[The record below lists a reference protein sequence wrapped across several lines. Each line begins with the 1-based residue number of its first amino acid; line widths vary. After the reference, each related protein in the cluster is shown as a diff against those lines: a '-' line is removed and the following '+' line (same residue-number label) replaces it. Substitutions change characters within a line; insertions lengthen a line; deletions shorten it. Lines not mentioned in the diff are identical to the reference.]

1 MRALA
6 TVAQIASL
14 IPIPWADKIQVATLV
29 DRAWEVIVS
38 KEYQVGDLGVYFEP
52 DSFLPDLPIYE
63 MLRAR
68 CAAKQNGKSG
78 FRLKTMKMRGIFS
91 QGLFMRLSDLGI
103 QARELMTDLTAELGI
118 ELWQEGEM
126 LTSFRPFP
134 SFIPKTD
141 QDRVENLG
149 KKYAQLTGDYCWT
162 EKLDGCSF
170 TAFFN
175 GEFGFCSRNYQL
187 DPKEKNHYSDVV
199 ERYELEKLLRVYPGI
214 AVQGEII
221 GPKIQ
226 GNRYKRSENQ
236 LYIYSIWDIQ
246 GKRYLPLDTLP
257 LETVPILD
265 HKPLPA
271 IGDLR
276 KAADGK
282 SKLADT
288 LREGFVLVSADLST
302 SFKVISRE
310 FLAL

>member
-6 TVAQIASL
+6 TIAQIDAL
-14 IPIPWADKIQVATLV
+14 IPIAWADKIQIATFV

-38 KEYQVGDLGVYFEP
+38 KDYQVGDLGVYFEP
-52 DSFLPDLPIYE
+52 DSFLPELPIYE

-68 CAAKQNGKSG
+68 CAAKQGGKTG

-91 QGLFMRLSDLGI
+91 QGFFMRLDEIGI
-103 QARELMTDLTAELGI
+103 EPKELHTDLTAELGV
-118 ELWQEGEM
+118 ELWQEGEL
-126 LTSFRPFP
+126 LTNFRPFP

-149 KKYAQLTGDYCWT
+149 KKYAQLTGDYYWT

-187 DPKEKNHYSDVV
+187 ADEKNHYTDIVQ
-199 ERYELEKLLRVYPGI
+199 RYDLEKLLRFHGKI

-226 GNRYKRSENQ
+226 GNRYKRSENE
-236 LYIYSIWDIQ
+236 LYIYSIWDIEN
-246 GKRYLPLDTLP
+246 KRYLPLDTLP
-257 LETVPILD
+257 LKTVPILD
-265 HKPLPA
+265 VKPLPA
-271 IGDLR
+271 ISDLR

-282 SKLADT
+282 SQLCDT
-288 LREGFVLVSADLST
+288 LREGFVLVSADRQQ

-310 FLAL
+310 FLARV